1 MSGWLTLHRARP
13 ARPPAGRLTDLYTT
27 AALAMIPLTIAVH
40 TVLPPRFTYDSE
52 VLGRIAAGQYNPLED
67 TSYLYVG
74 RLYGFLGM
82 AERPWA
88 ATVLGIGL
96 AVAALYP
103 ALVRAR
109 GTATLPVYALVGLYT
124 LTSSV
129 YLGVYSKDVWV
140 LVVVLVV
147 LLSRAGLGGEA
158 AVIASMCA
166 YAYFFRGYWFLVLLI
181 YLGLRVLTMN
191 ALTRGRVIAGVVLVT
206 AAVTVLSPLALG
218 MPIQDVREEI
228 NVGRLGSPDAQ
239 TAIWAP
245 EFGLGVAGD
254 ALENITVLAGLIVPV
269 DLLLEGSPE
278 YVLYFTAIAVVWGLF
293 ARAVFVGTDRI
304 LDGRPAG
311 QADTQVVRAALL
323 TVAFLTTQG
332 FFEPDYGSYLRH
344 LTPMLVL
351 VIVTVVGHPRSV
363 FVAGTP
369 AADRPEA
376 VQPPHRGD

>member
-1 MSGWLTLHRARP
+1 MV
-13 ARPPAGRLTDLYTT
+13 
-27 AALAMIPLTIAVH
+27 PLTIAVH
-40 TVLPPRFTYDSE
+40 TILPPRFTYDSK
-52 VLGRIAAGQYNPLED
+52 VLGRIAAGEYNPLED

-74 RLYGFLGM
+74 RLYGLLGM

-88 ATVLGIGL
+88 ATALGIGL
-96 AVAALYP
+96 AIAALYP

-124 LTSSV
+124 VTASV

-147 LLSRAGLGGEA
+147 LLSGSGWRGEV
-158 AVIASMCA
+158 AVIASICA
-166 YAYFFRGYWFLVLLI
+166 YASFFRSYWFLILLI
-181 YLGLRVLTMN
+181 YVGLRVLTMN
-191 ALTRGRVIAGVVLVT
+191 ALTRARVITGAVFVT
-206 AAVTVLSPLALG
+206 AAVTVLSPLVLG
-218 MPIQDVREEI
+218 MPIQEVREEI

-254 ALENITVLAGLIVPV
+254 ALENITVLAGLVVPV
-269 DLLLEGSPE
+269 DLLLQGSPE
-278 YVLYFTAIAVVWGLF
+278 YVLYFVAIALVWVLF
-293 ARAVFVGTDRI
+293 ARSVFVGCDRI

-311 QADTQVVRAALL
+311 EADTQIVRAALL

-363 FVAGTP
+363 FVAVAP
-369 AADRPEA
+369 AVDRPET
-376 VQPPHRGD
+376 VQPPHRGG